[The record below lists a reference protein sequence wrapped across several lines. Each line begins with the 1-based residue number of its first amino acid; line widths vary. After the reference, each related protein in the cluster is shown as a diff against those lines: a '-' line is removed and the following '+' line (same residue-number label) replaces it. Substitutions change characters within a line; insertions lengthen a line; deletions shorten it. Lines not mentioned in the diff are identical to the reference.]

1 MTQPAVSRGAGP
13 RGAGPRDAGPRSAGP
28 RGAVPLLLQ
37 LLREP
42 ARAASLSL
50 PDWDLLLR
58 QAAAARLEASLHG
71 LLDEHGLAGTIPAPA
86 RRHLDWA
93 GVHAERHARAVRF
106 EVAQIGA
113 ALAASGANGANG
125 TPLLLLKGAAYAMAQ
140 LPAGRG
146 RLFSDIDILVPKD
159 QLAQVEAA
167 LMLHGWA
174 TVAQDAYDQR
184 YYRTWMHELPPMKHA
199 RRASVIDVH
208 HAILPETA
216 RLRPD
221 PAKLR
226 AAAVTLPPAPG
237 QPVGQPPLQVLA
249 PADMVLHSAVHLFYD
264 GEFDHGL
271 RDLLDLHRLL
281 TRFGATPGFW
291 DGLGA
296 RAAEL
301 ELGRPLFYALRYC
314 ARLLHTAVPDAV
326 QAAVRAAGPGAAL
339 LALMDA
345 LFLRAL
351 LPNHR
356 SCADRFSAG
365 ARFLLYIRGN
375 WLRMPPMLLTRHLF
389 HKAFISPSKD

>member
-1 MTQPAVSRGAGP
+1 MSAARALARGA
-13 RGAGPRDAGPRSAGP
+13 A
-28 RGAVPLLLQ
+28 PLLLQ
-37 LLREP
+37 LLRDP
-42 ARAASLSL
+42 ARGAALSL
-50 PDWDLLLR
+50 AEWDLLLR
-58 QAAAARLEASLHG
+58 QAASARLEASLHG
-71 LLDEHGLAGTIPAPA
+71 LLDEHGVAGTIPAQV
-86 RRHLDWA
+86 RRQLDWA

-113 ALAASGANGANG
+113 ALAASGV
-125 TPLLLLKGAAYAMAQ
+125 PLILLKGGAYAMAG
-140 LPAGRG
+140 LAAARG

-159 QLAQVEAA
+159 SLAQVEAA
-167 LMLHGWA
+167 LMLHGWS
-174 TVAQDAYDQR
+174 TVAQDTYDQR

-221 PAKLR
+221 PARLR
-226 AAAVTLPPAPG
+226 ACAVTLPAPAAPG
-237 QPVGQPPLQVLA
+237 QAPVQVLA

-281 TRFGATPGFW
+281 ASLGATPGFW
-291 DGLGA
+291 EALPL

-314 ARLLHTAVPDAV
+314 ARLLHTPVPEAVL
-326 QAAVRAAGPGAAL
+326 AAARPAGPRAPL
-339 LALMDA
+339 LALMDS

-356 SCADRFSAG
+356 SCADCGSAA

-375 WLRMPPMLLTRHLF
+375 WLRMPPLLLTRHLF
-389 HKAFISPSKD
+389 HKAFISPRKD

>member
-1 MTQPAVSRGAGP
+1 MPTEGQAGRVPAS
-13 RGAGPRDAGPRSAGP
+13 
-28 RGAVPLLLQ
+28 AVPLLLQ
-37 LLREP
+37 LLRQP
-42 ARAASLSL
+42 ARGATLTLAE
-50 PDWDLLLR
+50 WDLLLR
-58 QAAAARLEASLHG
+58 QAASARLEASLHG
-71 LLDEHGLAGTIPAPA
+71 LLDEHGAAGAIPPQA

-93 GVHAERHARAVRF
+93 GVHAERHANAVRF

-113 ALAASGANGANG
+113 ALAATGV
-125 TPLLLLKGAAYAMAQ
+125 PLILLKGGAYAMAR
-140 LPAGRG
+140 LAAARG
-146 RLFSDIDILVPKD
+146 RLFSDIDILVPKA

-167 LMLHGWA
+167 LMLHGWT

-221 PAKLR
+221 PARLR
-226 AAAVTLPPAPG
+226 AAAVALAPEGKAVPG
-237 QPVGQPPLQVLA
+237 QAPVQVLA

-281 TRFGATPGFW
+281 MGLGATPGFW
-291 DGLGA
+291 ETLPA

-314 ARLLHTAVPDAV
+314 ARLLHTPVPESAL
-326 QAAVRAAGPGAAL
+326 AAARPAGPGAPL
-339 LALMDA
+339 LALMDS

-351 LPNHR
+351 LPNHP
-356 SCADRFSAG
+356 SCGDRWSAG

-375 WLRMPPMLLTRHLF
+375 WLRMPPILLARHLF
-389 HKAFISPSKD
+389 HKAFISPRKD